1 MLPDEMF
8 SLLRKLVETESPSH
22 DKAAVDR
29 VGALVAEAARRLGA
43 EVETVPNSETGDHVI
58 ARFYASN
65 TAGRVG
71 GGSRIALH
79 PTRPAPPYRDQGEG
93 DKEGILLLCH
103 MDTVFPLGALAKM
116 PWREADGKLYGPGVL
131 DMKSGIVISLA
142 AASAAGA
149 GEGPARPVTLL
160 CTSDEE
166 TGSHTSRALI
176 EELAKQSALVLVLEA
191 ALPDGSLKTWRKGV
205 GEFTVRVRGRA
216 AHAGG
221 AHAEGRNA
229 IEEMAHQVIAIQQMT
244 DYARQT
250 TLNVGVLRGGTVSN
264 VVPEEAVA
272 EVDVRVMQPGEWER
286 VEAAMK
292 SLKPVLEGVSLEIS
306 GVLNR
311 PPMPED
317 ATMKATFARARE
329 IAAGIGMAL
338 TSGGTG
344 GGSDANFVAPLGV
357 PVLDGLGAVGE
368 GYHSERE
375 YIVKDSLPERVELLA
390 AILRN
395 W

>member
-1 MLPDEMF
+1 MNPDEMF

-22 DKAAVDR
+22 DKPAVDR
-29 VGALVAEAARRLGA
+29 IGAIVAEEARRLGA
-43 EVETVPNSETGDHVI
+43 EVEIVPNLETGDHVI
-58 ARFYASN
+58 ARFSPSPKY
-65 TAGRVG
+65 GRG
-71 GGSRIALH
+71 ARG
-79 PTRPAPPYRDQGEG
+79 
-93 DKEGILLLCH
+93 EGILLLCH
-103 MDTVFPLGALAKM
+103 MDTVFPLGTLAKM
-116 PWREADGKLYGPGVL
+116 PWRDADGKLFGPGVL

-149 GEGPARPVTLL
+149 GGGPARPVTLL

-166 TGSHTSRALI
+166 IGSHTSRALI
-176 EELAKQSALVLVLEA
+176 EELAQQSALVLVLEA

-205 GEFTVRVRGRA
+205 GEFTVRVKGRA

-221 AHAEGRNA
+221 AHQDGRNA
-229 IEEMAHQVIAIQQMT
+229 IEEMAHQVIAIQKMT
-244 DYARQT
+244 DYERQT
-250 TLNVGVLRGGTVSN
+250 TLNVGVLHGGTVSN

-286 VEAAMK
+286 VEAGMK
-292 SLKPVLEGVSLEIS
+292 SLKPALDGTSLDIS
-306 GVLNR
+306 GHLNR

-317 ATMKATFARARE
+317 ARMKATFERARA
-329 IAAGIGMAL
+329 IGAGIGMSL

-357 PVLDGLGAVGE
+357 PVLDGLGAIGE

-375 YIVKDSLPERVELLA
+375 YIVKDSLPERAKLVG
-390 AILRN
+390 AILKN